1 MAKIDAIKENF
12 LFSKIYSKGKK
23 TASPRV
29 AVYALKNY
37 RTSAT
42 RLGITTSKKL
52 GNAVVRSRSRR
63 LIREAFRAI
72 ASERTFQHPYLFVI
86 VARGAITEKSCT
98 MQHVKEDLEMA
109 FSRLSVF
116 QEVKP
121 L

>member
-1 MAKIDAIKENF
+1 MAKIEAIKENF
-12 LFSKIYSKGKK
+12 LFSKIYAKGKK
-23 TASPRV
+23 AASPRV

-42 RLGITTSKKL
+42 RLGITTGRKL

-63 LIREAFRAI
+63 LIREAFRLI

-86 VARGAITEKSCT
+86 VARSAITEKACT
-98 MQHVKEDLEMA
+98 MHHVKSDLESA

-116 QEVKP
+116 QEVESQ
-121 L
+121 